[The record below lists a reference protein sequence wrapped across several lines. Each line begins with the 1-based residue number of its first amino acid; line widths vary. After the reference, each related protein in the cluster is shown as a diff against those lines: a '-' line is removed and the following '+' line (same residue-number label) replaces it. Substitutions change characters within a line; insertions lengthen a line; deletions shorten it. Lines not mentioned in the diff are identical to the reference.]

1 MNSFIDKILLGIFM
15 LFYKQILIERR
26 FKGFQIR
33 DYRISV
39 LKAFI
44 VEGLQLYF
52 HAIPLFITFHIPT
65 CIVNHLLIEND
76 CHLFFFF
83 QKINKMPNFSKLR
96 SSSSSSLGNHY
107 FLYRNFNKGESSFSM
122 SSIDNIIEFKKYIFS
137 PNFSNPRF
145 QPHAEKFAF
154 MFQR

>member
-39 LKAFI
+39 LKTFI

-52 HAIPLFITFHIPT
+52 HAIIPT
-65 CIVNHLLIEND
+65 IVCDYNISYMYLLA
-76 CHLFFFF
+76 L
-83 QKINKMPNFSKLR
+83 
-96 SSSSSSLGNHY
+96 
-107 FLYRNFNKGESSFSM
+107 
-122 SSIDNIIEFKKYIFS
+122 
-137 PNFSNPRF
+137 
-145 QPHAEKFAF
+145 
-154 MFQR
+154 

>member
-1 MNSFIDKILLGIFM
+1 M

-33 DYRISV
+33 DYRNSV
-39 LKAFI
+39 LKTFI

-52 HAIPLFITFHIPT
+52 HAIIPTIVCVITFHIPT

-83 QKINKMPNFSKLR
+83 QKIHKMSNFSKLLR

-137 PNFSNPRF
+137 PA
-145 QPHAEKFAF
+145 HAL
-154 MFQR
+154 